1 MKKVSNNRNPEWAIR
16 YIAGVMD
23 ENDRKNFENWLNI
36 SEENRRYYE
45 RAKRIWKHITIA
57 EITNQETINLGW
69 KKVLQRILPEI
80 LIHKKPILLS
90 PKIHT
95 TPFTKLAA
103 AVVIFAILFSGGF
116 FLIKNWTGNT
126 FTEGIYN
133 ELVVPDGQQAHLL
146 LSDGSKVW
154 LNAGTRLRFPA
165 HFHNVKREVWL
176 EGEAFFKVAKNPKR
190 IFYVHTTDITIKVVG
205 TSFNVKAYPDE
216 DMIETTLLSGI
227 VKIETNDSKNKA
239 GKDILLQ
246 PNHKAIYYKN
256 KKTEKITEKAIIA
269 TPSQDRTDKFVSLP
283 VNAENDVSWKE
294 GKLIFDN
301 ETLQVIAK
309 KLERRYGVT
318 ITIADEELKQYR
330 YTGVLKKISIEQA
343 IKALQLTAHFQY
355 KITDN
360 EIIITA
366 K

>member
-1 MKKVSNNRNPEWAIR
+1 M
-16 YIAGVMD
+16 
-23 ENDRKNFENWLNI
+23 
-36 SEENRRYYE
+36 
-45 RAKRIWKHITIA
+45 
-57 EITNQETINLGW
+57 
-69 KKVLQRILPEI
+69 
-80 LIHKKPILLS
+80 
-90 PKIHT
+90 
-95 TPFTKLAA
+95 
-103 AVVIFAILFSGGF
+103 IFAILFSGGF
-116 FLIKNWTGNT
+116 FFIKKWTGNA
-126 FTEGIYN
+126 FTEGTYN
-133 ELVVPDGQQAHLL
+133 EVFVPEGQQAHML

-165 HFHNVKREVWL
+165 YFDNVKREVWL
-176 EGEAFFKVAKNPKR
+176 EGEAFFEVARNPER

-216 DMIETTLLSGI
+216 EMIETTLLSGI
-227 VKIETNDSKNKA
+227 VKIEPNDSKNKTE
-239 GKDILLQ
+239 KDIILK
-246 PNHKAIYYKN
+246 PNYKAIYYKN
-256 KKTEKITEKAIIA
+256 KRTERIIEKTNNTV
-269 TPSQDRTDKFVSLP
+269 PSQVKTDKIVSLQ

-318 ITIADEELKQYR
+318 ITIADEKLKQYR

-355 KITDN
+355 KITNN